1 MYVLRWSCTDFD
13 NILMTVTCFEK
24 SEVSQDSGWGQP
36 MWPQGVSATSHPGG
50 PPLGDG
56 GRKAWGSEK
65 IPGWSDRDSL
75 RLKRSPFPGSHTP
88 YPFILMALSFF
99 LQGTHGRGPC
109 ALEGGT
115 RPENQLTQNTWCQD
129 HHRPRAVSGH
139 SLVQTSTNEACW
151 QPGLTQ
157 LSPNGRCRHF
167 NRQITDM
174 CFDKMSVSDSGVV
187 GSWE

>member
-65 IPGWSDRDSL
+65 ISGSSDRDSL
-75 RLKRSPFPGSHTP
+75 HLKRSPFPGSHTP
-88 YPFILMALSFF
+88 YPFILMALSSCK
-99 LQGTHGRGPC
+99 GPMAGVPVLWKVEHNQKTSSHKTLGARTIKDPELC
-109 ALEGGT
+109 LGIHWYRLAPM
-115 RPENQLTQNTWCQD
+115 RP
-129 HHRPRAVSGH
+129 
-139 SLVQTSTNEACW
+139 
-151 QPGLTQ
+151 
-157 LSPNGRCRHF
+157 
-167 NRQITDM
+167 
-174 CFDKMSVSDSGVV
+174 V
-187 GSWE
+187 GNLA